1 MLDPGIFR
9 AYDIRG
15 IVDEN
20 LDASVVR
27 RIGRAFCAEALAQGQ
42 QRVVTG
48 RDGRHSG
55 PALHQAL
62 NEGLAE
68 GGMEVIDIGMAPT
81 PVLYFATHAA
91 ETGTGVMVTGSHN
104 PANYN
109 GLKMVLDGKPL
120 AGEAIQGLLSRI
132 KAGDLTQGP
141 GRIAERSF
149 NEAYQ
154 QAVLAD
160 ARTHCLDAQLG
171 GTPHVVVDCG
181 NGVAGAV
188 APKLLRGLGCRVDE
202 LYCEVDGDFP
212 NHHPDPVEPQNLTDL
227 IDRVRATGADCG
239 LAFDGDGDRLGVVTQ
254 SGAII
259 WPDRLLMLFA
269 QDIIARQPGAE
280 IIFDV
285 KCSRHLSA
293 VVERLGGRPCMWRTG
308 HSHIKTRLRE
318 TGAPLA
324 GEFSGHICFADRWY
338 GFDDALYAAARFVE
352 LLSANG
358 NDADAL
364 FRNCPEGLSTPEIKI
379 ETREDAKFGIIEALA
394 RNADF
399 GLGKRTTID
408 GVRVDYEDGWGLIRA
423 SNTSPML
430 TLRFEADEPSALDR
444 IQGVFQDQLTAIDP
458 HLSFSRP

>member
-1 MLDPGIFR
+1 MPTPSLDPGIFR

-20 LDASVVR
+20 LGTSVVR
-27 RIGRAFCAEALAQGQ
+27 QIGRAFCAEALALGQ
-42 QRVVTG
+42 HRVVTG

-91 ETGTGVMVTGSHN
+91 ETGAGVMVTGSHN

-120 AGEAIQGLLSRI
+120 TEEAIRGLHARI
-132 KAGDLTQGP
+132 EADDLTQGE
-141 GRIAERSF
+141 GNIVEQGF
-149 NEAYQ
+149 TEAYQ

-160 ARTHCLDAQLG
+160 AKVQ
-171 GTPHVVVDCG
+171 GTPQVVVDCG

-188 APKLLRGLGCRVDE
+188 APALLRALGCQVDE

-227 IDRVRATGADCG
+227 IDRVRAAGAACG

-254 SGAII
+254 SGSII
-259 WPDRLLMLFA
+259 WPDRLLMRFA
-269 QDIIARQPGAE
+269 QDVIAHRPGAE
-280 IIFDV
+280 IVFDV
-285 KCSRHLSA
+285 KCSRHLGA
-293 VVERLGGRPCMWRTG
+293 AIERLGGRPACGEPATRTSRPG
-308 HSHIKTRLRE
+308 CGRPAHPWAASSAATSASPTAGSASTTHS
-318 TGAPLA
+318 
-324 GEFSGHICFADRWY
+324 
-338 GFDDALYAAARFVE
+338 YAAARFVE

-364 FRNCPEGLSTPEIKI
+364 FRNCPQGLSTPEIKI
-379 ETREDAKFGIIEALA
+379 ETQEDAKFQIIEALA
-394 RNADF
+394 RDADF
-399 GLGKRTTID
+399 GTGKRTTID

-444 IQGVFQDQLTAIDP
+444 IQDLFQAQLAAIDP
-458 HLSFSRP
+458 KLAFTTP

>member
-1 MLDPGIFR
+1 MPPALLDPGIFR

-27 RIGRAFCAEALAQGQ
+27 RIGRAFCAEALALGQ
-42 QRVVTG
+42 HRVVTG

-55 PALHQAL
+55 PALHRAL

-68 GGMEVIDIGMAPT
+68 GGMAVIDIGMAPT

-91 ETGTGVMVTGSHN
+91 GTGAGVMVTGSHN

-120 AGEAIQGLLSRI
+120 AEDAIQRLRARI
-132 KAGDLTQGP
+132 EADDLTHGQG
-141 GRIAERSF
+141 GIAERDF
-149 NEAYQ
+149 TDAYQ

-160 ARTHCLDAQLG
+160 AHVQG
-171 GTPHVVVDCG
+171 SPQVVVDCG

-188 APKLLRGLGCRVDE
+188 APKLLRRLGCQVDE

-212 NHHPDPVEPQNLTDL
+212 NHHPDPVEPQNLADL
-227 IDRVRATGADCG
+227 IERVRAIGAACG

-254 SGAII
+254 SGSII

-269 QDIIARQPGAE
+269 QDVIAHHPGAE

-293 VVERLGGRPCMWRTG
+293 LIERLGGRACMWRTG

-338 GFDDALYAAARFVE
+338 GFDDALYAAARFLE
-352 LLSANG
+352 LLSAGG

-364 FRNCPEGLSTPEIKI
+364 FRNFPEGFSTPEIKI
-379 ETREDAKFGIIEALA
+379 EAREETKFKIIEALA
-394 RNADF
+394 RRADF
-399 GLGKRTTID
+399 GPGKRTNID
-408 GVRVDYEDGWGLIRA
+408 GVRVDYENGWGLIRA

-430 TLRFEADEPSALDR
+430 TLRFEADEASALDR
-444 IQGVFQDQLTAIDP
+444 IQGIFQAQLTAIDP
-458 HLSFSRP
+458 SLSFQAP

>member
-20 LDASVVR
+20 LGASVVR
-27 RIGRAFCAEALAQGQ
+27 QIGRAFCAEALALGQ
-42 QRVVTG
+42 HRVVTG

-81 PVLYFATHAA
+81 SVLYFATHAA
-91 ETGTGVMVTGSHN
+91 ETGAGVMVTGSHN

-109 GLKMVLDGKPL
+109 GLKMMLDGKPL
-120 AGEAIQGLLSRI
+120 SEAAIQGLRSRI
-132 KAGDLTQGP
+132 EADDLTRGGGHIVEQG
-141 GRIAERSF
+141 F
-149 NEAYQ
+149 TDAYQ

-160 ARTHCLDAQLG
+160 AKVQ
-171 GTPHVVVDCG
+171 GTPQVVIDCG

-188 APKLLRGLGCRVDE
+188 APTLLRSLGCQVDE

-212 NHHPDPVEPQNLTDL
+212 NHHPDPVEPQNLVDL
-227 IDRVRATGADCG
+227 IDRVRATGAACG

-254 SGAII
+254 SGSII
-259 WPDRLLMLFA
+259 WPDRLLMRFA
-269 QDIIARQPGAE
+269 QDVIAHHPGAE

-285 KCSRHLSA
+285 KCSRHLGA
-293 VVERLGGRPCMWRTG
+293 AIERLGGRPCMWRTG
-308 HSHIKTRLRE
+308 HSHIKARLRE
-318 TGAPLA
+318 TGAPLG
-324 GEFSGHICFADRWY
+324 GEFSGHICFADRWF
-338 GFDDALYAAARFVE
+338 GFDDALYAAARFIE

-379 ETREDAKFGIIEALA
+379 ETQEDAKFQIIEALA

-399 GLGKRTTID
+399 GPGKRTTID

-444 IQGVFQDQLTAIDP
+444 IQGLFQAQLAAIDP
-458 HLSFSRP
+458 KLAFPTP

>member
-1 MLDPGIFR
+1 MPPLSLDPGIFR

-20 LDASVVR
+20 LDAAVVR
-27 RIGRAFCAEALAQGQ
+27 QIGRAFCAEALALGQ
-42 QRVVTG
+42 HRVVTG

-55 PALHQAL
+55 PTLHRAL
-62 NEGLAE
+62 NEGMAE
-68 GGMEVIDIGMAPT
+68 GGMEVIDIGMVPT

-120 AGEAIQGLLSRI
+120 AEEAIRGLHARI
-132 KAGDLTQGP
+132 EADDLTQGG
-141 GRIAERSF
+141 GRVSEQDFIA
-149 NEAYQ
+149 AYQ
-154 QAVLAD
+154 RAVLAD
-160 ARTHCLDAQLG
+160 AHVQ
-171 GTPHVVVDCG
+171 GTPQVVVDCG

-188 APKLLRGLGCRVDE
+188 APALLRSLGCRVDE

-254 SGAII
+254 SGSII

-269 QDIIARQPGAE
+269 QDVIARQPGAE
-280 IIFDV
+280 IVFDV

-293 VVERLGGRPCMWRTG
+293 AIERLGGRPCMWRTG
-308 HSHIKTRLRE
+308 HSHIKARLRE
-318 TGAPLA
+318 TGAPLG
-324 GEFSGHICFADRWY
+324 GEFSGHICFADRWF
-338 GFDDALYAAARFVE
+338 GFDDALYAAARFIE

-379 ETREDAKFGIIEALA
+379 ETQEEAKFLIIEALA
-394 RNADF
+394 RDADF
-399 GLGKRTTID
+399 GPGKRTTID

-444 IQGVFQDQLTAIDP
+444 IQDLFQAQLTAINP
-458 HLSFSRP
+458 KLAFRTP

>member
-27 RIGRAFCAEALAQGQ
+27 QIGRAFCAEALASSQH
-42 QRVVTG
+42 RVVTG

-55 PALHQAL
+55 PALQQAL
-62 NEGLAE
+62 NEGLAA

-120 AGEAIQGLLSRI
+120 AEDAILGLHERI
-132 KAGDLTQGP
+132 KSGDLTQGE
-141 GRIAERSF
+141 GRITEQAFSET
-149 NEAYQ
+149 YQ
-154 QAVLAD
+154 QAVLANAEVQD
-160 ARTHCLDAQLG
+160 APQ
-171 GTPHVVVDCG
+171 VVVDCG

-188 APKLLRGLGCRVDE
+188 APALLRGLGCQVDE

-227 IDRVRATGADCG
+227 IKRVRMTGAACG

-254 SGAII
+254 SGSII

-285 KCSRHLSA
+285 KCSRHLGA
-293 VVERLGGRPCMWRTG
+293 LVERLGGRPCMWRTG
-308 HSHIKTRLRE
+308 HSHIKAKLRD
-318 TGAPLA
+318 TGAPLG
-324 GEFSGHICFADRWY
+324 GEFSGHICFADRWF
-338 GFDDALYAAARFVE
+338 GFDDALYAAVRFIE
-352 LLSANG
+352 LLSANR

-364 FRNCPEGLSTPEIKI
+364 FQDCPEGLSTPEIKI
-379 ETREDAKFGIIEALA
+379 ETREDAKFRIIEALA
-394 RNADF
+394 RDADF

-430 TLRFEADEPSALDR
+430 TLRFEADEPAALER
-444 IQGVFQDQLTAIDP
+444 IQDLFRAQLTAINP
-458 HLSFSRP
+458 TLAFPTS

>member
-1 MLDPGIFR
+1 MLDPSIFR

-20 LDASVVR
+20 LDASVAR
-27 RIGRAFCAEALAQGQ
+27 QIGRAFCAEALALGH
-42 QRVVTG
+42 RRAVTG

-109 GLKMVLDGKPL
+109 GLKMVLGGKPL
-120 AGEAIQGLLSRI
+120 TEEAIKGLHGRI
-132 KAGDLTQGP
+132 EANDLTRGS
-141 GRIAERSF
+141 GRIAKQGF
-149 NEAYQ
+149 TTAYQ

-160 ARTHCLDAQLG
+160 AQAQG
-171 GTPHVVVDCG
+171 AAQGAPHVVVDCG

-188 APKLLRGLGCRVDE
+188 APSLLRGLGCRVDE

-227 IDRVRATGADCG
+227 INRVRASGAACG

-254 SGAII
+254 SGSII

-269 QDIIARQPGAE
+269 QDVIARQPGAE
-280 IIFDV
+280 IVFDV
-285 KCSRHLSA
+285 KCSRHLGA
-293 VVERLGGRPCMWRTG
+293 VIERLGGRPCMWRTG
-308 HSHIKTRLRE
+308 HSHIKARLRE
-318 TGAPLA
+318 TGAPLG

-338 GFDDALYAAARFVE
+338 GFDDALYAAARFIE
-352 LLSANG
+352 LLGANG

-379 ETREDAKFGIIEALA
+379 ETREDAKFRIIEALA
-394 RNADF
+394 RDADF
-399 GLGKRTTID
+399 GAGKRTTID

-430 TLRFEADEPSALDR
+430 TLRFEADEPAALER
-444 IQGVFQDQLTAIDP
+444 IQGVFQAQLAAIDSKLALP
-458 HLSFSRP
+458 TP